1 MPRRF
6 VAVLLFCLVFFS
18 FLSLNAVAL
27 DELDGSGILVIP
39 DGIHEAD
46 LHLNEEVAYV
56 WVLCNQ
62 GPDSFHLGMTPVE
75 NDTSFQAEASPS
87 YSYLGPNQSDD
98 SCTSVSLIV
107 TAPSSGVVTPESIGL
122 SITATRIGTA
132 EQANE
137 TYWTIN
143 HLTGITPPA
152 DPEGKLYVL
161 FWPYDNPLPAPLDN
175 KYGAFLVSFL
185 IWILIAGLVVLV
197 SKVSARAV
205 RHTETH
211 VDDMIVQMMKGPIFV
226 ILVVTGLDI
235 SLDILG
241 LPADLQSTL
250 ASVFGFLMVILFTWI
265 VYKLFKNVL
274 VYYGGVLS
282 AKTQTDM
289 DDRLIPVIS
298 KVGGVIIIILGV
310 IFIVQSFG
318 YDVTLFLAG
327 MGVIGIV
334 IGFAAQ
340 DTLSNFFSGIFL
352 MLDRPF
358 QTGDLILLNSGDVCR
373 VSWVGLRSTKLYH
386 LAKHRMIVM
395 PNNML
400 AEERVDNITM
410 PDARGKSSIMV
421 GVAYGTDLDHAK
433 KVLTEIVLGHPNILK
448 GKGEDPAFRVTEF
461 ADSSINLKMIFWV
474 DEVENTWRVESE
486 LKEAVDKRFQ
496 EEKIEI
502 PFPQQVVYMHSE
514 EKI

>member
-1 MPRRF
+1 MIF
-6 VAVLLFCLVFFS
+6 LVFCLVLFSFFS
-18 FLSLNAVAL
+18 MNAVAA
-27 DELDGSGILVIP
+27 DELDGTSILVIP

-46 LHLNEEVAYV
+46 LHLNEEVTYV

-62 GPDSFHLGMTPVE
+62 GPDSFHLGMTPVD
-75 NDTSFQAEASPS
+75 NDTSFEAVASPS
-87 YSYLGPNQSDD
+87 YEYLGPNQSDD
-98 SCTSVSLIV
+98 SCKAASMIV
-107 TAPSSGVVTPESIGL
+107 TAPSSGEVVTVSIGMTF
-122 SITATRIGTA
+122 TATKIGTA
-132 EQANE
+132 EEFSE
-137 TYWTIN
+137 TYYTTN
-143 HLTGITPPA
+143 RLTGITPPA
-152 DPEGKLYVL
+152 DPEGKLFIVV
-161 FWPYDNPLPAPLDN
+161 WPYDNPLPAPFDN
-175 KYGAFLVSFL
+175 KYGAFIVSFL
-185 IWILIAGLVVLV
+185 IWVLIAGLVVLI
-197 SKVSARAV
+197 SKLAARAV

-211 VDDMIVQMMKGPIFV
+211 VDDMIVEMMKGPIFV
-226 ILVVTGLDI
+226 IIVVSGLDLC
-235 SLDILG
+235 LDILG
-241 LPADLQSTL
+241 LPADIEGIL
-250 ASVFGFLMVILFTWI
+250 ASVFGFLMVFLFTWI
-265 VYKLFKNVL
+265 VYKLFKDIL
-274 VYYGGVLS
+274 VYYGRVLS
-282 AKTQTDM
+282 RRTQTDL

-298 KVGGVIIIILGV
+298 KVGGVIIIILGI
-310 IFIVQSFG
+310 IFVVQSFG

-358 QTGDLILLNSGDVCR
+358 QTGDLILLDSGDVCR

-386 LAKHRMIVM
+386 LAKHRMIVL

-400 AEERVDNITM
+400 AEQRVDNITM

-421 GVAYGTDLDHAK
+421 GVAYGTNLDHAK
-433 KVLTEIVLGHPNILK
+433 TVLMDIVKGHPNILK
-448 GKGEDPAFRVTEF
+448 GKGEDPSFRVTEF

-486 LKEAVDKRFQ
+486 LKEAIDKRFQ

-502 PFPQQVVYMHSE
+502 PFPQQVVYMHTE